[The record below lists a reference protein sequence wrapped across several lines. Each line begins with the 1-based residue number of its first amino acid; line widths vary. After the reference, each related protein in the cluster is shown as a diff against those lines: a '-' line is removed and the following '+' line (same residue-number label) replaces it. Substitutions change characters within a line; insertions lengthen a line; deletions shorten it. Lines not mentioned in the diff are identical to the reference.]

1 MHPTCPSA
9 CNVEGTIWTCSCGVV
24 RFIDKRAISVF
35 QLHRTHPPSFV
46 SLSIPAHLC
55 SLSSESH
62 MHYGEGT
69 FLRVELCQRSSFS
82 LRLGICIA
90 FFKCPIMFY
99 IIDTGYRRAN
109 MLVSGH
115 HKHHTVAVM
124 VVLMWANFLR
134 HVGEVAASD
143 VEQVFSTHKRGL
155 PPILQ

>member
-1 MHPTCPSA
+1 MHPTCPST
-9 CNVEGTIWTCSCGVV
+9 CSVNGTIWTCSSGVA
-24 RFIDKRAISVF
+24 RFIDNKAISVF
-35 QLHRTHPPSFV
+35 QHHCTHLASFV
-46 SLSIPAHLC
+46 SVPIPVHLC
-55 SLSSESH
+55 PLSSESH
-62 MHYGEGT
+62 LHYGEGT

-99 IIDTGYRRAN
+99 IIDTGYRRVN

-134 HVGEVAASD
+134 HVGEVATSD
-143 VEQVFSTHKRGL
+143 VEQVFSTHK
-155 PPILQ
+155 